1 MNGDVRL
8 RTEGLM
14 LERLVQRALNEGA
27 RFRRIERSGPR
38 VLMLETDPGSAAIVL
53 RLCERFSIA
62 CEVVERRGRDAML
75 RRLKQRSTLL
85 AGILTCLTI
94 VSLVLSRVWLIDVE
108 LTGVHTASI
117 QPIQH
122 ALDAMGVRPGM
133 AKADV
138 DPALLEDA
146 LSAASPDF
154 SFVGVRLQGVRL
166 LVEVAP
172 AIAAPEV
179 YELDGGRDLVA
190 ACDGVVLSINVLS
203 GAACVAPGDTVVR
216 GQVLIRGDERVT
228 KEEARSIAALGSVVA
243 RTWYAGS
250 ASLPAAQAEQ
260 LLTGRSSLS
269 SELRLMNFAWPLI
282 EGESYPSQETETE
295 ILPVGGLFLP
305 LEIHRTTARETR
317 VQTSPVELDAL
328 YSRAAALA
336 WAAAGA
342 ELSMAQPENCEIA
355 DRWIEYTLDAG
366 ELRARA
372 VYETHTDIAIT
383 RDVLYQQGG

>member
-1 MNGDVRL
+1 MNGDVLL
-8 RTEGLM
+8 RVEGLM
-14 LERLVQRALNEGA
+14 LERLIQRALNEGA
-27 RFRRIERSGPR
+27 QFRRVNRSGAR
-38 VLMLETDPGSAAIVL
+38 VLLLDTDPVSAGIVL

-75 RRLKQRSTLL
+75 RRLKQRSTML
-85 AGILTCLTI
+85 AGVLTCLI
-94 VSLVLSRVWLIDVE
+94 VMSLALSRVWLIDVE
-108 LTGVHTASI
+108 LTGSRTASVL
-117 QPIQH
+117 PIKQ
-122 ALDAMGVRPGM
+122 ALDALGIRAGM
-133 AKADV
+133 AKADI

-146 LSAASPDF
+146 LSAISPDF
-154 SFVGVRLQGVRL
+154 SFVGVRLHGVRL

-172 AIAAPEV
+172 AVAAPEV

-190 ACDGVVLSINVLS
+190 ACDGVVLSVNVLA
-203 GAACVAPGDTVVR
+203 GKACVSPGDTVVR

-228 KEEARSIAALGSVVA
+228 REDTRSIAALGSVVA

-250 ASLPAAQAEQ
+250 ASLPTVQTEQ
-260 LLTGRSSLS
+260 LFTGRSSLS
-269 SELRLMNFAWPLI
+269 SELRLMSFAWPLVD
-282 EGESYPSQETETE
+282 GEAYPLQETETE

-305 LEIHRTTARETR
+305 LEIHRTTTRETCTR
-317 VQTSPVELDAL
+317 QMPVDPDAL

-342 ELSMAQPENCEIA
+342 ELSMARQENCEIA

-366 ELRARA
+366 ILRARA
-372 VYETHTDIAIT
+372 VYETHTDIAVT

>member
-1 MNGDVRL
+1 
-8 RTEGLM
+8 M
-14 LERLVQRALNEGA
+14 LERLIQRALNEGA
-27 RFRRIERSGPR
+27 QFRRVNRSGAR
-38 VLMLETDPGSAAIVL
+38 VLLLDTDPVSAGIVL

-75 RRLKQRSTLL
+75 RRLKQRSTML
-85 AGILTCLTI
+85 AGVLTCLI
-94 VSLVLSRVWLIDVE
+94 VMSLALSRVWLIDVE
-108 LTGVHTASI
+108 LTGSRTASVL
-117 QPIQH
+117 PIKQ
-122 ALDAMGVRPGM
+122 ALDALGIRAGM
-133 AKADV
+133 AKADI

-146 LSAASPDF
+146 LSAISPDF

-172 AIAAPEV
+172 AVAAPEV

-190 ACDGVVLSINVLS
+190 ACDGVVLSVNVLA
-203 GAACVAPGDTVVR
+203 GKACVAPGDTVVR

-228 KEEARSIAALGSVVA
+228 REDTRSIAALGSVVA

-250 ASLPAAQAEQ
+250 ASLPTVQTEQ
-260 LLTGRSSLS
+260 LFTGRSSLS
-269 SELRLMNFAWPLI
+269 SELRLMSFAWPLVD
-282 EGESYPSQETETE
+282 GEAYPLQETETE

-305 LEIHRTTARETR
+305 LEIHRTTTRETCTR
-317 VQTSPVELDAL
+317 QMPVDPDAL
-328 YSRAAALA
+328 YSRASALA

-342 ELSMAQPENCEIA
+342 ELSMARQENCEIA

-366 ELRARA
+366 ILRARA
-372 VYETHTDIAIT
+372 VYETHTDIAVT

>member
-8 RTEGLM
+8 RVEGLM

-27 RFRRIERSGPR
+27 RFRRIQRSGPR
-38 VLMLETDPGSAAIVL
+38 TLLLETDPDSAAVVL
-53 RLCERFSIA
+53 KLCERFSIT

-85 AGILTCLTI
+85 AGILTCLAI

-108 LTGVHTASI
+108 LTGTRTASI
-117 QPIQH
+117 QPIEQ
-122 ALDAMGVRPGM
+122 ALSAMGVRPGM
-133 AKADV
+133 ARADV
-138 DPALLEDA
+138 NPVLLENA

-172 AIAAPEV
+172 AVTAPEV
-179 YELDGGRDLVA
+179 YELDSGRDLVA
-190 ACDGVVLSINVLS
+190 ACDGVVLSVNVLA

-216 GQVLIRGDERVT
+216 GQVLIRGDERVS
-228 KEEARSIAALGSVVA
+228 KEESRSIAALGSIVA
-243 RTWYAGS
+243 RTWYSGS
-250 ASLPAAQAEQ
+250 ASLPVAQTEQ

-269 SELRLMNFAWPLI
+269 SELRLLDFAWPLV
-282 EGESYPSQETETE
+282 EGESYPSQESETE
-295 ILPVGGLFLP
+295 ILPIGGLFLP
-305 LEIHRTTARETR
+305 LEIHRTTIRETR
-317 VQTSPVELDAL
+317 FQQTPVDSDAL
-328 YSRAAALA
+328 YSRVTALA
-336 WAAAGA
+336 WSAAGA
-342 ELSMAQPENCEIA
+342 ELSKAQPADCEIA

-366 ELRARA
+366 KLYARA
-372 VYETHTDIAIT
+372 VYETHTDIAVT